1 MMRKYLVIYEQEG
14 KSWAATSPDLPKVFA
29 VGCKSRAEAR
39 KAMTVGIRFH
49 LESLRKA
56 GKPLPVSRHQVGTVS
71 AGSSRAAA

>member
-14 KSWAATSPDLPKVFA
+14 KSWAASSPDLPKVFA

-39 KAMTVGIRFH
+39 KAMTIGIRFH

-56 GKPLPVSRHQVGTVS
+56 GMPMPATRHHVGTVS
-71 AGSSRAAA
+71 ASPSRAAA